1 MDKAIQVSAYIPQTL
16 LEKLEAVAKVDRR
29 SLSQVVTLAVEQFIG
44 KPEQVVK
51 WRQVDITDAIVA
63 AVKRGPAAKHK

>member
-1 MDKAIQVSAYIPQTL
+1 
-16 LEKLEAVAKVDRR
+16 VDRR

>member
-29 SLSQVVTLAVEQFIG
+29 SLSQVVALAVEQFIG

-51 WRQVDITDAIVA
+51 WRQVDIADAIA
-63 AVKRGPAAKHK
+63 ATVKPSRPAKHK